1 MLLLV
6 VNVVDPP
13 VARPS
18 SFFFAARGGTKNHF
32 AIEPQNMAIPGG
44 PKFEPLFR
52 DADVDE
58 DDWNEFNDINKI
70 ARSRRPVVL
79 WWFPFIRTR
88 RLRE

>member
-1 MLLLV
+1 MASCRPLHDRQS
-6 VNVVDPP
+6 VDASRAGR
-13 VARPS
+13 VATVS
-18 SFFFAARGGTKNHF
+18 VQT
-32 AIEPQNMAIPGG
+32 Q
-44 PKFEPLFR
+44 
-52 DADVDE
+52 DE